1 MSRINKKQPL
11 SVKENPTE
19 SCEKYGNK
27 VHLGSY
33 NDAPEFVKDNEY
45 ILNGYRIN
53 CDSVSKVTNSLFYLH
68 NETVNVWSHILGMLF
83 VIVLIF
89 YTAIFITSHSTQ
101 LSTIT
106 SHFNK
111 LTSFTQPILNASD
124 YSFFSKINN
133 VTSSFFEDISSKVN
147 FTHKYNDYVRSI
159 EDIITSIKLNTK
171 NIVKINNITLSISDY
186 INNIY
191 ELLLTIRDKLLD
203 LMEIEQIPLV
213 QIGNTNTQ
221 IKRWPLFV
229 MLSTAIVCLSLS
241 ATFHLFQTHSKT
253 VNTITSRLDYAGIS
267 ILIAGSCYPPYF
279 YFFQCETF
287 IRNAY
292 LTFISVFAISVFL
305 YSLTSDFHLPE
316 RRTLRGSLF
325 LALGLSAAIPIFHL
339 IFFRSTVRGFDTMP
353 RLTFWY
359 IGGISYV
366 SGALMYIKRIPERYL
381 PGKFD
386 YFGNS
391 HQIFHCL
398 IVVGVITHY
407 IGCVDSY
414 VYRYEYSC
422 PK

>member
-1 MSRINKKQPL
+1 
-11 SVKENPTE
+11 
-19 SCEKYGNK
+19 
-27 VHLGSY
+27 
-33 NDAPEFVKDNEY
+33 
-45 ILNGYRIN
+45 
-53 CDSVSKVTNSLFYLH
+53 
-68 NETVNVWSHILGMLF
+68 
-83 VIVLIF
+83 
-89 YTAIFITSHSTQ
+89 
-101 LSTIT
+101 
-106 SHFNK
+106 
-111 LTSFTQPILNASD
+111 
-124 YSFFSKINN
+124 
-133 VTSSFFEDISSKVN
+133 
-147 FTHKYNDYVRSI
+147 
-159 EDIITSIKLNTK
+159 
-171 NIVKINNITLSISDY
+171 VKINNITLSISDY

-366 SGALMYIKRIPERYL
+366 SGALMYIKRIPERYPDITINDCFNAFIYPSRFNISNL
-381 PGKFD
+381 SHKFGYVSLD
-386 YFGNS
+386 
-391 HQIFHCL
+391 IFDEGIIHNICIDAEKL
-398 IVVGVITHY
+398 Y
-407 IGCVDSY
+407 ELYLNNDSC
-414 VYRYEYSC
+414 SC
-422 PK
+422 TILT